1 MIKNDQS
8 EYLIMKEGIII
19 FLQSFLKN
27 SIWYNVLD
35 KTVKFFYLKY

>member
-19 FLQSFLKN
+19 FLQSFLKTFN
-27 SIWYNVLD
+27 MI
-35 KTVKFFYLKY
+35 